1 MSPFPVEKEL
11 LPKKLKKSCHGAN
24 FVKNGQE
31 KLTVIMFVIIIDVHN
46 EMALK

>member
-1 MSPFPVEKEL
+1 MVLTKTL
-11 LPKKLKKSCHGAN
+11 LPKKLKKSYHGAN
-24 FVKNGQE
+24 FAKNGQE